1 MFFDEIQECPNARTA
16 IKFLVEDNRFDY
28 IESGSL
34 LGINYKDFTSYPV
47 GFEEE
52 IRLYPLDFEE
62 FLWAKGIGENVV
74 EVLRKCYKQE
84 KAVPDFIHKQEQERG
99 ITIASAAIT
108 TEWKGYKINII
119 DTPGHVDFTAEVE
132 RSLRVLDGA
141 VAVICAVGWVQPQT
155 ETVWKQADEF
165 HVPRIPKIR

>member
-84 KAVPDFIHKQEQERG
+84 KAVPDFIHKQMIKFEQFNHSLCIVDTKDVPVNLTKEYR
-99 ITIASAAIT
+99 AII
-108 TEWKGYKINII
+108 E
-119 DTPGHVDFTAEVE
+119 EM
-132 RSLRVLDGA
+132 RS
-141 VAVICAVGWVQPQT
+141 VAKYFG
-155 ETVWKQADEF
+155 K
-165 HVPRIPKIR
+165 